1 LFTDFCEQ
9 NVFFAQESASSAGR
23 LMKLSE
29 IARTLRE
36 IRVVPVKTLGQNFLH
51 DQNLARWMVEQA
63 GISAGDFVLE
73 IGPGLGAITEPA
85 LALGAKV
92 LAIEKD
98 RRLADFLRTRFAG
111 RPCEI
116 VHGDALDFEVRR
128 LFSVGPVK
136 LIGNL
141 PYNIATQLLFQ
152 HLEYPTPIQ
161 VSVLMLQKE
170 VAARLSAAPGSK
182 DYGILTLVVQLQ
194 CRVEYLRTIPASV
207 FLPSPEVDSA
217 FVRLR
222 PRSPNELPDHDRS
235 LLLSLVRRG
244 FSQRRK
250 QLGKLLK
257 EQVTDWPPTA
267 SEIGAS
273 VTARA
278 EELSLE
284 QWIALANSI
293 QPPTGRR
300 AGTDPAE
307 QFAVV
312 DEMDRVIGSARRSEV
327 HGNNLRHRAVHI
339 FIFNPAGEL
348 LLQKRSRWK
357 DRDPNLWDS
366 SAAGH
371 VGAGEEYD
379 AAAARE
385 LREELGASADLTRIV
400 QLPASEKTGREYIWL
415 YRGEHAGPFVPAGAE
430 IDTVQFFAPE
440 AIARWVEQRPEDFA
454 AGFLECWR
462 AFRLKSEPPNEL
474 RP

>member
-1 LFTDFCEQ
+1 
-9 NVFFAQESASSAGR
+9 
-23 LMKLSE
+23 
-29 IARTLRE
+29 
-36 IRVVPVKTLGQNFLH
+36 
-51 DQNLARWMVEQA
+51 
-63 GISAGDFVLE
+63 
-73 IGPGLGAITEPA
+73 
-85 LALGAKV
+85 
-92 LAIEKD
+92 
-98 RRLADFLRTRFAG
+98 
-111 RPCEI
+111 
-116 VHGDALDFEVRR
+116 
-128 LFSVGPVK
+128 
-136 LIGNL
+136 
-141 PYNIATQLLFQ
+141 
-152 HLEYPTPIQ
+152 
-161 VSVLMLQKE
+161 
-170 VAARLSAAPGSK
+170 
-182 DYGILTLVVQLQ
+182 
-194 CRVEYLRTIPASV
+194 
-207 FLPSPEVDSA
+207 
-217 FVRLR
+217 
-222 PRSPNELPDHDRS
+222 
-235 LLLSLVRRG
+235 
-244 FSQRRK
+244 
-250 QLGKLLK
+250 LLK